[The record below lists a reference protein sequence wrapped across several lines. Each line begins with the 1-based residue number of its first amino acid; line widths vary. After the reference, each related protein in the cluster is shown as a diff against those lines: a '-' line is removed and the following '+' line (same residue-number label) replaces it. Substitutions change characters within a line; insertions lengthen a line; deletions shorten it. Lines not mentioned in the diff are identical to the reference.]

1 MVVLA
6 EPYLKFISFS
16 TGRSGCPVIV
26 LGRNYNDYNSI
37 G

>member
-16 TGRSGCPVIV
+16 TGRHACPGIV
-26 LGRNYNDYNSI
+26 LGRNYNDYNVI